1 MKILISLSSQ
11 VEVPNTKLR
20 SSVSVAAAAAAAVV
34 CARTPAAVAAAVV
47 VQLVVGYW
55 AHFAVLV
62 VVVAAAEEG
71 LDCWLLVVAEQV
83 VVEVVDFA
91 VGQLVGPGCQWVGC

>member
-1 MKILISLSSQ
+1 MISLSSQ
-11 VEVPNTKLR
+11 VEVPNTTLG
-20 SSVSVAAAAAAAVV
+20 SSVSAAAAAAAVV
-34 CARTPAAVAAAVV
+34 CVRTPAAVAVV

-91 VGQLVGPGCQWVGC
+91 VGQLVEPGCQWVGC